1 MSVLGLQLR
10 TPGNRSRFGTLTRS
24 RRLSGNSMLRP
35 SRGSNCPSPV
45 RRNSNA
51 LTEVDAEPSLARFPI
66 ARSGMRRSR
75 PQPDMTREASFAHT
89 CTTGDC
95 ERPGQRQ
102 SKNAASAS
110 QTQSVEHQ
118 TLHLRSRR
126 RDDEPTPA
134 FFQVV
139 ELGAESACVSER
151 RSTAAGNRAGVPSY
165 RTPRNGLRDRQ
176 ALVTY

>member
-95 ERPGQRQ
+95 ERPD
-102 SKNAASAS
+102 
-110 QTQSVEHQ
+110 SVSRK
-118 TLHLRSRR
+118 TRRRLHRRSPSSIKRCIFAHDAVTTSRR
-126 RDDEPTPA
+126 QRFSRSSSLEPR
-134 FFQVV
+134 VHV
-139 ELGAESACVSER
+139 
-151 RSTAAGNRAGVPSY
+151 
-165 RTPRNGLRDRQ
+165 
-176 ALVTY
+176 